1 VDCDCYVNFFAKI
14 LLLKYERK
22 LFKSL
27 EAYKSQVESENFSE
41 GSEYYMSHIRISMR
55 FSIFVF
61 PARPVGGSF
70 FQKN

>member
-1 VDCDCYVNFFAKI
+1 MRKSYRTLRTTYA
-14 LLLKYERK
+14 LLLRK